1 MCLIKQGSNFG
12 KECNTLSEIPC
23 LVFCERGMLKWQKVW
38 TWYKCVI
45 SMLACTSL
53 CFGWCVLLKKCHKS
67 EKHLWFSSDGS
78 MILCFLDFFRCNMYG
93 TPVSIGWETQ
103 STKRGQEGD
112 RPITSLP
119 PLLVCPSRMC
129 KGLRILSSGAS
140 TFSTFKVTKGI
151 FPWFLW

>member
-1 MCLIKQGSNFG
+1 MTKG
-12 KECNTLSEIPC
+12 
-23 LVFCERGMLKWQKVW
+23 VDMLKVCHKHGGMYLFVFWL
-38 TWYKCVI
+38 
-45 SMLACTSL
+45 MCTS
-53 CFGWCVLLKKCHKS
+53 KKCHKS
-67 EKHLWFSSDGS
+67 EKHLWVSSDGS
-78 MILCFLDFFRCNMYG
+78 KILCLLDFFRCNMYG
-93 TPVSIGWETQ
+93 TPVSTGWETQ
-103 STKRGQEGD
+103 SKKRGQEGD